1 MPTPLF
7 EPYRRGPIHRSED
20 EYISFREVRDRFGFY
35 GVKIGR
41 WVTQK
46 EQEHAAIHF
55 YDALCDLM
63 HILQVPEDVI
73 SLRGTLGLHYGTG
86 GRPGVAAHY
95 SPSEKIFALAKNA
108 GPGSIAHEWFH
119 AFDHY
124 IAPRA
129 FNITNTKRFGSSAW
143 LKQDDAVLHPLNELL
158 FACYQA
164 ILLDSSG
171 NGVSDLFKTSAAEDR
186 ERGIIY
192 YALPEELSAR
202 AFEAFIQDATIKNS
216 FLVKGTVK
224 SEEAKLGLYPQGPQR
239 QRINQAF
246 ARYFSAL
253 GAALR

>member
-1 MPTPLF
+1 MF
-7 EPYRRGPIHRSED
+7 
-20 EYISFREVRDRFGFY
+20 
-35 GVKIGR
+35 
-41 WVTQK
+41 
-46 EQEHAAIHF
+46 
-55 YDALCDLM
+55 
-63 HILQVPEDVI
+63 
-73 SLRGTLGLHYGTG
+73 
-86 GRPGVAAHY
+86 
-95 SPSEKIFALAKNA
+95 
-108 GPGSIAHEWFH
+108 
-119 AFDHY
+119 
-124 IAPRA
+124 
-129 FNITNTKRFGSSAW
+129 
-143 LKQDDAVLHPLNELL
+143 HPLNELL

-171 NGVSDLFKTSAAEDR
+171 SGVSDLFKASAAEDR

-224 SEEAKLGLYPQGPQR
+224 SEEAKLGLYPQGSQR